1 MKKTLLFLMLLY
13 CINVFS
19 MQIFVRT
26 LDGRTITLDVEGSD
40 TIENVKQKIQDKE
53 GIPPDQQR
61 LIFAGELLEDGRTL
75 SDYNI
80 QKEATLFLVFVPFT
94 VDNIR
99 YLVTSYPLTVEVN
112 DYMGTS
118 STVIIPETVT
128 NVDIDYTVTSIG
140 SSAFEFNQLTSV
152 TIGESVTSIGEFAF
166 FENPLMS
173 VISKSTTPATLPE
186 NAIDNRGNISLS
198 IPALSTSA
206 YTAAGWTGFQS
217 VTEANIVLGDF
228 EYSITSSVAP
238 LTVEVAMFTGS
249 SNSIAIPASVSILG
263 NSYNV
268 TSIGS
273 NAFNNRQL
281 TGVTLP
287 NTIISIGSGA
297 FVANQLTNVIIP
309 DGVTTIGRS
318 AFEFNQLTSVTIGES
333 VTSIGEFV
341 FFDNRLTSVIS
352 KSTTP
357 ATLPTNAIDIRSN
370 VALSIPSGTAAA
382 YTAAGWTGFQS
393 VTEANIVLGDFEY
406 AITSPVAPLTAEVV
420 KFNGSNKDIV
430 IPESIAVSGNSY
442 VVTSIKS
449 DVFYGRGLTSV
460 TLPNTLVTIGD
471 NAFSWNS
478 LTSITIPD
486 GVTSI
491 GNSAFLDNKL
501 TSATIP
507 ISVTSLGNEAFRNN
521 LLTSVTIPTS
531 VTSIGDGAFRF
542 NALTSVTIPTSVTS
556 IGDGAFWF
564 NALTSVTIP
573 ISVTSLG
580 NNAFRKNK
588 LTSVNIP
595 DSVTSIGDSAF
606 VDNKLTSVIIPNSV
620 TSIGEGAFAA
630 NLLTS
635 VTIGESVTSIGEF
648 AFAFN
653 SLTSV
658 ISKSTT
664 PTTLPANAIDNRNI
678 IVLSIP
684 EGTDLAYEDAGWTG
698 FKDVKAPTIISLLP
712 VDNATAVTIEN
723 NLKITFSETILK
735 GTGNITIFD
744 AADDSVVETIE
755 VTATNVTIADAIA
768 TINPT
773 AALLKSKNYYLLIGA
788 TAFKDA
794 ADNNFAG
801 IADKTTWNFATEL
814 KVIPTITFEDF
825 SKTYGDAN
833 FDLTASSNSTG
844 TVSYEIVG
852 NNTGS
857 ITLSGTNNK
866 TITLGTVGTV
876 KIKATVA
883 ADADYLQAEK
893 TITLTITQKALT
905 ITADATTKV
914 YGEFDPEF
922 TYTTIPNLVEGD
934 ELVGS
939 LTRATG
945 QNVGTYAIEI
955 GNLSAGNN
963 YTTTFISADFTI
975 TQKALTI
982 TADATTKIYGE
993 VDPEFTYTT
1002 TQNLVEGD
1010 ELVGSLSRATG
1021 QNVGTYAIEIG
1032 SLSAGNNYTT
1042 TFISADFTITQKALT
1057 ITADATT
1064 KVYGEFDPEFTY
1076 TTTPNLVEGDE
1087 FTGSLSRA
1095 TGEDVGTYAITSTLD
1110 NANYDITFTGA
1121 DFTITKANQIIT
1133 FDSLAD
1139 VDLADATFTLNATAS
1154 SGLTVS
1160 YSSSDTSIVTIVGN
1174 EVTIIGVGSVTITA
1188 SQAGNSNYEAA
1199 TPVSQML
1206 TITTLGITNNDLLL
1220 SEIGVYPNPSTHFI
1234 TIDLKNSTTAKV
1246 QVYDVIGKLI
1256 LNVPAYNSN
1265 EKLDTSSFKTG
1276 VYLVKIK
1283 VDNKV
1288 VTKRILKE

>member
-1 MKKTLLFLMLLY
+1 
-13 CINVFS
+13 

-80 QKEATLFLVFVPFT
+80 QKEATLFLVFAPFT

-99 YLVTSYPLTVEVN
+99 YLVTSYPLTVEVIGYDESFN
-112 DYMGTS
+112 NMMSYLNIPAAVTDA
-118 STVIIPETVT
+118 STGIT
-128 NVDIDYTVTSIG
+128 YTVTSIG

-198 IPALSTSA
+198 IPALSTS
-206 YTAAGWTGFQS
+206 
-217 VTEANIVLGDF
+217 
-228 EYSITSSVAP
+228 
-238 LTVEVAMFTGS
+238 
-249 SNSIAIPASVSILG
+249 
-263 NSYNV
+263 
-268 TSIGS
+268 
-273 NAFNNRQL
+273 
-281 TGVTLP
+281 
-287 NTIISIGSGA
+287 
-297 FVANQLTNVIIP
+297 
-309 DGVTTIGRS
+309 
-318 AFEFNQLTSVTIGES
+318 
-333 VTSIGEFV
+333 
-341 FFDNRLTSVIS
+341 
-352 KSTTP
+352 
-357 ATLPTNAIDIRSN
+357 
-370 VALSIPSGTAAA
+370 A

-521 LLTSVTIPTS
+521 L
-531 VTSIGDGAFRF
+531 
-542 NALTSVTIPTSVTS
+542 LTSVTIPTSVTS

-712 VDNATAVTIEN
+712 LDNATAVTIEN

-939 LTRATG
+939 LSRATG
-945 QNVGTYAIEI
+945 QNFGTYAIEI
-955 GNLSAGNN
+955 GN
-963 YTTTFISADFTI
+963 
-975 TQKALTI
+975 
-982 TADATTKIYGE
+982 
-993 VDPEFTYTT
+993 
-1002 TQNLVEGD
+1002 
-1010 ELVGSLSRATG
+1010 
-1021 QNVGTYAIEIG
+1021 
-1032 SLSAGNNYTT
+1032 LSAGNNYTT

-1076 TTTPNLVEGDE
+1076 TTTPNLVEGNE

-1160 YSSSDTSIVTIVGN
+1160 YSSSDTSIATIVGN

>member
-99 YLVTSYPLTVEVN
+99 YLVTSYPLTVEVIGYDESFN
-112 DYMGTS
+112 NMMSYLNIPAAVTDA
-118 STVIIPETVT
+118 STGIT
-128 NVDIDYTVTSIG
+128 YTVTSIG

-531 VTSIGDGAFRF
+531 VTSIGDGAF
-542 NALTSVTIPTSVTS
+542 
-556 IGDGAFWF
+556 WF

-664 PTTLPANAIDNRNI
+664 PATLPANAIDNRNI

-922 TYTTIPNLVEGD
+922 TYTTIPNLV
-934 ELVGS
+934 
-939 LTRATG
+939 
-945 QNVGTYAIEI
+945 
-955 GNLSAGNN
+955 
-963 YTTTFISADFTI
+963 
-975 TQKALTI
+975 K
-982 TADATTKIYGE
+982 
-993 VDPEFTYTT
+993 
-1002 TQNLVEGD
+1002 GD

-1032 SLSAGNNYTT
+1032 NLSAGNNYTT

-1206 TITTLGITNNDLLL
+1206 TITTLGINNNDLLL

-1234 TIDLKNSTTAKV
+1234 IIDLKNSTTAKV

>member
-80 QKEATLFLVFVPFT
+80 QKEATLFLVFAPFT

-664 PTTLPANAIDNRNI
+664 PTTLPANAIDNRSI

-982 TADATTKIYGE
+982 TADATTKVYGE
-993 VDPEFTYTT
+993 V
-1002 TQNLVEGD
+1002 
-1010 ELVGSLSRATG
+1010 
-1021 QNVGTYAIEIG
+1021 
-1032 SLSAGNNYTT
+1032 
-1042 TFISADFTITQKALT
+1042 
-1057 ITADATT
+1057 
-1064 KVYGEFDPEFTY
+1064 DPEFTY

-1160 YSSSDTSIVTIVGN
+1160 YSSSDTSIATIVGN

-1234 TIDLKNSTTAKV
+1234 IIDLKNSTTAKV

>member
-1 MKKTLLFLMLLY
+1 
-13 CINVFS
+13 

-80 QKEATLFLVFVPFT
+80 QKEATLFLVFAPFT

-99 YLVTSYPLTVEVN
+99 YLVTSYPLTVEVIGYDESFN
-112 DYMGTS
+112 NMMSYLNIPAAVTDA
-118 STVIIPETVT
+118 STGIT
-128 NVDIDYTVTSIG
+128 YTVTSIG

-228 EYSITSSVAP
+228 EY
-238 LTVEVAMFTGS
+238 
-249 SNSIAIPASVSILG
+249 
-263 NSYNV
+263 
-268 TSIGS
+268 
-273 NAFNNRQL
+273 
-281 TGVTLP
+281 
-287 NTIISIGSGA
+287 
-297 FVANQLTNVIIP
+297 
-309 DGVTTIGRS
+309 
-318 AFEFNQLTSVTIGES
+318 
-333 VTSIGEFV
+333 
-341 FFDNRLTSVIS
+341 
-352 KSTTP
+352 
-357 ATLPTNAIDIRSN
+357 
-370 VALSIPSGTAAA
+370 
-382 YTAAGWTGFQS
+382 
-393 VTEANIVLGDFEY
+393 

-449 DVFYGRGLTSV
+449 DVFYGRELTSV

-712 VDNATAVTIEN
+712 LDNATAVTIEN

-744 AADDSVVETIE
+744 AADDSVVETIK

-922 TYTTIPNLVEGD
+922 TYTTIPNLVKGDELVGSLSRATGQNVGTYAIEIGNLSAGNNYTTTFISADFTITQKALTITADATTKVYGEVDPEFTYTTIPNLVEGD

-939 LTRATG
+939 LSRATG
-945 QNVGTYAIEI
+945 QNFGTYAIEI

-1160 YSSSDTSIVTIVGN
+1160 YSSSDTSIATIVGN

-1206 TITTLGITNNDLLL
+1206 TITTLGINNNDLLL

-1234 TIDLKNSTTAKV
+1234 IIDLKNSTTAKV